1 MSIKA
6 NTSSGYLAS
15 ILLKPSIFE
24 QADFL
29 FSIQPKTMI
38 SSHPTDWLNQGYLW
52 LCWTSKLGFNWTKQQ
67 VSCDD
72 LHLDRLTILQ
82 HTFGLSFRKNAL
94 SEFIGKDVTQFIPV
108 LRRVKAHPP

>member
-38 SSHPTDWLNQGYLW
+38 SSHPTDWLNQGYL
-52 LCWTSKLGFNWTKQQ
+52 
-67 VSCDD
+67 
-72 LHLDRLTILQ
+72 
-82 HTFGLSFRKNAL
+82 
-94 SEFIGKDVTQFIPV
+94 
-108 LRRVKAHPP
+108 